1 MGVLFVIAVITA
13 VALMVYWIIGDVRMV
28 TTLRSLPKAREGIA
42 LADADPPSER
52 VCVIVPAHN
61 EEDVIAGLIESLRAQ
76 DYPHMRVV
84 IALDRCTDR
93 TKEIALAEIDGDER
107 FEILVIEEC
116 PDDWAGKVH
125 AVWVGVT
132 RSEAARDAQVY
143 LFTDADTIFHP
154 SLVRATTALLR
165 DRGLGMLSLWS
176 NLSCSHWFEW
186 LVQPACGIELM
197 YQYPL
202 MKANRLERRRAFAN
216 GQFIMFSRE
225 AYEKI
230 GGHEAV
236 NEAVLEDMA
245 LARLVD
251 QARIPAGVLLADG
264 LLTVRMYDS
273 WRAFRV
279 GWKRIYI
286 DCAKFKV
293 SRLFKHAWRIRGVS
307 IAMPLVTLTALL
319 LAIFVPIE
327 PTWLRIAGGLLASLS
342 MGVWLGNLAFIYG
355 RGGFPLWAIPL
366 YPIGSLLASR
376 IMTEA
381 GRELKR
387 REPVRWGGKEYYLE
401 PR

>member
-1 MGVLFVIAVITA
+1 MGVFFVIAVITS
-13 VALMVYWIIGDVRMV
+13 VGLMIYWIIGDVRIF
-28 TTLRSLPKAREGIA
+28 TTLRSLPTARDGISI
-42 LADADPPSER
+42 ADADPPSDR

-76 DYPHMRVV
+76 DYAPMRVV
-84 IALDRCTDR
+84 IVLDRCTDQ
-93 TKEIALAEIDGDER
+93 TKEIAEREIAGDER
-107 FEILVIEEC
+107 FEIIELERC
-116 PDDWAGKVH
+116 PDEWAGKVH
-125 AVWVGVT
+125 AVWSGVE
-132 RSEAARDAQVY
+132 RSEAARDAEVY
-143 LFTDADTIFHP
+143 LFTDADTIFDP

-165 DRGLGMLSLWS
+165 NRTLGMLSLWS

-197 YQYPL
+197 YEYPL
-202 MKANRLERRRAFAN
+202 MKANRMDRRRAFAN
-216 GQFIMFSRE
+216 GQFIMFARD

-245 LARLVD
+245 LARLVEK
-251 QARIPAGVLLADG
+251 AKIPAGVLLADG

-273 WRAFRV
+273 WEAFRV

-293 SRLFKHAWRIRGVS
+293 SRLNKHAWRIRGVS
-307 IAMPLVTLTALL
+307 IAMPLVTMAAVVM
-319 LAIFVPIE
+319 AIFAPID
-327 PTWLRIAGGLLASLS
+327 PTWVRILGGVLAGLS
-342 MGVWLGNLAFIYG
+342 TAFWLGTLAFIYK

-381 GRELKR
+381 GRELAR
-387 REPVRWGGKEYYLE
+387 REPVRWGGKDYYLE